1 MRRESPFKRM
11 IIIRLPVNSD
21 ELIRRDVWDLDVIR
35 WRLKAGFFPLPTF
48 CNRSRKVT
56 RRKVIV
62 DEISVDRQKE
72 EKKKNYW
79 IRRCASKIRGI
90 RNIYNN
96 PRGLILV
103 EIVARNEETSQRELA
118 SLESLDRELNIVL
131 PLFHP
136 LNRITEWKPIK
147 IHQNGF

>member
-1 MRRESPFKRM
+1 MSMKSRSIDKKKKR
-11 IIIRLPVNSD
+11 
-21 ELIRRDVWDLDVIR
+21 
-35 WRLKAGFFPLPTF
+35 
-48 CNRSRKVT
+48 
-56 RRKVIV
+56 
-62 DEISVDRQKE
+62 
-72 EKKKNYW
+72 KKNYW

-131 PLFHP
+131 LLFHP
-136 LNRITEWKPIK
+136 LNRITE
-147 IHQNGF
+147 